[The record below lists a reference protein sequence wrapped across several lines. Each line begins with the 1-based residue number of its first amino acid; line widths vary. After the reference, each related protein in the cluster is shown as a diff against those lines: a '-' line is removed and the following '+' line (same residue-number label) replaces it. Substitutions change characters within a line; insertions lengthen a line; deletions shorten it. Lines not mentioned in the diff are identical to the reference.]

1 MIIRL
6 SGLTCTAYL
15 YSEAHSFKNSITK
28 NTTMNYYNNKQIRF
42 DDEEETPK
50 ELPENPMEKMV
61 SGWQFDKKF
70 IEQRKIFLW
79 GVVDDKSAKD
89 ITARLLYLEAIDPG
103 KEITFY
109 INSPGGVV
117 TSGMVIYD
125 TMQMISSPVST
136 VCMGMAASMGS
147 ILLSGGAKGR
157 RFIFPSGQVMIHQPS
172 GGGQGVSADLE
183 IMAVQILKIKQ
194 LGAKILAD
202 NCGQTYE
209 KVMKDFDR
217 DYWMDSK
224 ESVAYGIVDGVM
236 DKL

>member
-1 MIIRL
+1 
-6 SGLTCTAYL
+6 
-15 YSEAHSFKNSITK
+15 
-28 NTTMNYYNNKQIRF
+28 MNFYNKQFVRMEEE
-42 DDEEETPK
+42 DEEDPK
-50 ELPENPMEKMV
+50 VTTDNPMEKMM
-61 SGWQFDKKF
+61 GGLMFDKKF

-79 GVVDDKSAKD
+79 GPVDDKSAKD
-89 ITARLLYLEAIDPG
+89 ITNRLLYLEAINPG

-147 ILLSGGAKGR
+147 ILLSGGEKGK
-157 RFIFPSGQVMIHQPS
+157 RFIFPHGEVMIHQPS
-172 GGGQGVSADLE
+172 GGGQGTSADLE
-183 IMAVQILKIKQ
+183 IMAIQMLKAKQ
-194 LGAKILAD
+194 LGARLLAE

-209 KVMKDFDR
+209 KVMEDFDR
-217 DYWMDSK
+217 DYWMDAK
-224 ESVAYGIVDGVM
+224 ESLTYGIVDGIV